1 MIETRP
7 KKIESK
13 QLKNKYRAIII
24 SARESL
30 ALEKKKDFFGVA
42 EFNSSTMLYCL
53 IRLEARMRQN

>member
-30 ALEKKKDFFGVA
+30 ALEKKKGLFRRGRV
-42 EFNSSTMLYCL
+42 
-53 IRLEARMRQN
+53 